1 MNDESAD
8 FNKSKRLLKSEQYR
22 IVLRQGKKLFNPLFL
37 LFILPN
43 NQMQSRLGITVSKKV
58 SKRAVDRNR
67 IKRQV
72 REFFRLN
79 ENLSSNCDV
88 VLIANPPASK
98 NDNKEIQR
106 ALKNVWHKA
115 GQYINK

>member
-1 MNDESAD
+1 MSEESAD
-8 FNKSKRLLKSEQYR
+8 FQKSKRLLNSEQYR
-22 IVLRQGKKLFNPLFL
+22 GVLRQGKKLFNPLFL

-72 REFFRLN
+72 REYFRLN
-79 ENLSSNCDV
+79 KVFVSNCDV
-88 VLIANPPASK
+88 VLIANPAAANK
-98 NDNKEIQR
+98 NNKEIR
-106 ALKNVWHKA
+106 HALKNVWHKA
-115 GQYINK
+115 GQYISN